1 MLKKI
6 LIGISICL
14 VLLIV
19 FTYFCT
25 EQTLKYTQNDY
36 ETEIALVKKRLSI
49 ESELNTVYTYDLTN
63 KDRVRLYTMD
73 DKLIFALAVRDNEDF
88 ILYDVKEYP
97 LKEDNILKYQYEKND
112 NLVYICFG
120 FNQTHNYI
128 IFKQKDAVEGLET
141 KKLLAKDAYIV
152 IPFYSKEE
160 GIITI
165 E

>member
-19 FTYFCT
+19 FTYIFT
-25 EQTLKYTQNDY
+25 EQTLKYNQNDY

-88 ILYDVKEYP
+88 ILYDVKEYS
-97 LKEDNILKYQYEKND
+97 LKEDNILEYQYEKND
-112 NLVYICFG
+112 NLVNICFG
-120 FNQTHNYI
+120 FNKTHNYI
-128 IFKQKDAVEGLET
+128 IFKQKDTVEGLET
-141 KKLLAKDAYIV
+141 KKLLAKDTYIV